1 MSKESLE
8 QFMQKVGSDDELRTS
23 IENQL
28 DGNGNI
34 GVETLIALGAEN
46 GCDFT
51 ADDLQDSAEMSDEEL
66 HSVAGGATQIEYGLL
81 SAEVNIDRISS
92 LASIGDNLDADFE
105 GVATGLKKKKG
116 FGPRSD
122 KPIRN

>member
-1 MSKESLE
+1 MSQESLG
-8 QFMQKVGSDDELRTS
+8 QFMEKVGSNEELRAS

-28 DGNGNI
+28 DSDGNI
-34 GVETLIALGAEN
+34 SVGALITLGAEN

-116 FGPRSD
+116 FGSRYG